1 MITIKATI
9 YYEDFFWVAVFERTD
24 KQGYAAARKIF
35 GGEPADAEIYQFVL
49 NNFDELQFGPAK
61 AFELKIKRTNPKRV
75 QRMVRKEMEEI
86 KKTQRPS
93 TLAQDYMREELE
105 KKKMN
110 KKIISKEQKETLKE
124 QRFQLKQQKRKE
136 KQRGH

>member
-9 YYEDFFWVAVFERTD
+9 YYEDYFWVGMFERVD
-24 KQGYAAARKIF
+24 KQGYAAARKVF
-35 GGEPADAEIYQFVL
+35 GSEPADAEVYEFVL
-49 NNFDELQFGPAK
+49 NNFDELKFGQAK

-105 KKKMN
+105 KNKMI
-110 KKIISKEQKETLKE
+110 KKIISKEHKEALKE
-124 QRFQLKQQKRKE
+124 ELFQLKQQKRKE